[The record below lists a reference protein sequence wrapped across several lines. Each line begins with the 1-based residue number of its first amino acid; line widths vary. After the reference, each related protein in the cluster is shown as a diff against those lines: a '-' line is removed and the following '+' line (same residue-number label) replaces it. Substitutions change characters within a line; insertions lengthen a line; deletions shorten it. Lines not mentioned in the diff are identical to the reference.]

1 MALNCDDPGQV
12 DPLAAAG
19 LLLAKI
25 LIVNFT
31 VI

>member
-12 DPLAAAG
+12 DPLAAG

-25 LIVNFT
+25 LMVNFT